1 MAENVSRPT
10 TLQNTWN
17 GVVNE
22 ITQSGAA
29 ASAFTPQQRAYLKL
43 ARPLALVEGVA
54 VLAVPNQYVKDFI
67 ETELAGTICQALSS
81 KLGRS
86 YTLAVTVDAEAA
98 SQQPQPAS
106 RPAEPP
112 LVETMPDGSGLFL
125 RDRHG
130 IARNRKQR
138 LSIAFIRLH
147 GCREQSQGN
156 NVCNFF
162 HLV

>member
-98 SQQPQPAS
+98 SQQPQSAS
-106 RPAEPP
+106 RPA
-112 LVETMPDGSGLFL
+112 T
-125 RDRHG
+125 
-130 IARNRKQR
+130 Q
-138 LSIAFIRLH
+138 
-147 GCREQSQGN
+147 
-156 NVCNFF
+156 
-162 HLV
+162 